1 VKGRLV
7 RLVVGLGLTAL
18 ALYLANPSSVLKAA
32 AMAKPG
38 WIAAAILLVIP
49 DRALMAY
56 RWLVLLRPFE
66 AARRLPRTVIL
77 RIFFVSTF
85 VGTFLPSVGGD
96 AARAVSLAR
105 HGVSVADS
113 AASVFMDRLAGVWSL
128 LLLALAGL
136 GLVDATLRAD
146 TTVSI
151 TVILAAAVCACA
163 ALVVGSDRVAGLVT
177 RGIALMPFAGAQR
190 VAQRLLESVRRY
202 RNHRTVLVNVTIGSV
217 AVQIIR
223 ALQSYCIG
231 RGLGIDAPLVVYIA
245 LIPVILLVML
255 VPVTI
260 NGIGT
265 SQLAFV
271 WLFGRVGVPSPQAFA
286 LSVIAVSLGIVGNL
300 PGGILYALGG
310 PSADSAPPRTARSGS

>member
-1 VKGRLV
+1 MGRV
-7 RLVVGLGLTAL
+7 ARLVVGLGLTAL
-18 ALYLANPSSVLKAA
+18 ALYLANPASVLKAA
-32 AMAKPG
+32 AMARPG

-77 RIFFVSTF
+77 RVFFVSTF

-105 HGVSVADS
+105 HGVSVADA

-136 GLVDATLRAD
+136 ALVDAAIRSD
-146 TTVSI
+146 TTVLV
-151 TVILAAAVCACA
+151 TVILAAVVCACA
-163 ALVVGSDRVAGLVT
+163 ALVVGSDRVAAIVT
-177 RGIALMPFAGAQR
+177 GAISLMPFAAAQR

-231 RGLGIDAPLVVYIA
+231 RGLVYIA

-300 PGGILYALGG
+300 PGGIIYALGG
-310 PSADSAPPRTARSGS
+310 ASADPASQRTARSGP